1 MAEMNM
7 SVKHG
12 LSLDAARVNFER
24 SITTAQA
31 EHGRWIKGV
40 DWSPDRSSAVLTGP
54 GYRVTL
60 SFDEENVYARG
71 TISLALKLLERPI
84 RRFVEQTLERQ
95 KAESV

>member
-31 EHGRWIKGV
+31 EHGRWQH
-40 DWSPDRSSAVLTGP
+40 
-54 GYRVTL
+54 
-60 SFDEENVYARG
+60 N
-71 TISLALKLLERPI
+71 LLP
-84 RRFVEQTLERQ
+84 L
-95 KAESV
+95 